1 MTSKPPVDSDRAAE
15 SPVETARDNG
25 SVRGYGNAVFRA
37 IYRRFSVDT
46 RALAA
51 VRIALGCTILIDLL
65 HRAGSLEL
73 FYTDAGVYPI
83 AVYETTY
90 TQYSGLSFHALSG
103 DLWLQQLLF
112 VIAGLFAIA
121 FIVGYRTRTVGL
133 ISLLLLISLHARNPA
148 VLNGGDRL
156 FRVLLLVA
164 LASPLGERWSID
176 ALRRGHARHTVASFA
191 TAALLLQPLAV
202 FSANAV
208 LKHEGSTWFA
218 GEALGIAMAND
229 VMTIYLGNV
238 IAQYPTLLTALTY
251 GWVVLLSGS
260 ILFLLVPI
268 GWPRTIAAL
277 AYISAF
283 VGMALSMMVGLFP
296 LVLTAA
302 VLPYLG
308 SGFWD
313 VISRRIPDRVSE
325 WELDDSRLSAPPIER
340 RALSVLRDR
349 GHGNAAD
356 YAVSYGQSLLTVIG
370 VLLVVWIVAFT
381 AIDVTEADVPAEVDS
396 PHLDQQSW
404 GLYAPNPSQSYSW
417 FVIEAEFANGST
429 AEALNGGEP
438 DFDRPP
444 DASKKYDSFRE
455 RKYLETVRDSAY
467 GEEYGTI
474 AIAYGEWACRE
485 AKDTHGS
492 SVERIVVYRMYEE
505 SPVGG
510 EYEEDLRQLTLIE
523 MECSA

>member
-1 MTSKPPVDSDRAAE
+1 MTSKPPGESDRAAE
-15 SPVETARDNG
+15 DPVEADSDDG
-25 SVRGYGNAVFRA
+25 SIRGYGNAVARA
-37 IYRRFSVDT
+37 VSRRFSVDT

-51 VRIALGCTILIDLL
+51 VRIALGCTILVDLI

-90 TQYSGLSFHALSG
+90 TQYSGLSLHALSG

-121 FIVGYRTRTVGL
+121 FILGYRTRTVGL

-176 ALRRGHARHTVASFA
+176 ALRRGHARRTIANFG

-202 FSANAV
+202 FSANAI
-208 LKHEGSTWFA
+208 LKHQGNTWYT

-260 ILFLLVPI
+260 ILFLLVPV

-296 LVLTAA
+296 LVLTTA

-308 SGFWD
+308 TGFWD
-313 VISRRIPDRVSE
+313 TVARRLPDRVSA
-325 WELDDSRLSAPPIER
+325 WELGDGWLSKPPIER
-340 RALSVLRDR
+340 RALSALRDR
-349 GHGNAAD
+349 GHGMAAD
-356 YAVSYGQSLLTVIG
+356 YAVSYGRSLLTVLG
-370 VLLVVWIVAFT
+370 LLLVVWIVAFT

-404 GLYAPNPSQSYSW
+404 GLYAPNPSRSYSW

-429 AEALNGGEP
+429 AEALAGGEP

-467 GEEYGTI
+467 GDEYGTI
-474 AIAYGEWACRE
+474 ATAYGEWACSE
-485 AKDTHGS
+485 ARDTHGP

-510 EYEEDLRQLTLIE
+510 EYEEDLRQLTLIK